1 VAASVLKFKRE
12 SDDVTL
18 PETELDVVGDEVSDD
33 DDDESGIQCSFI
45 AALSDGSDLQIVA
58 GPFTNEKEL
67 TAGLKAVIQ
76 AEVNDAVARATA
88 VSRMLM
94 EEWISSGPTYYFID
108 LIMDGD
114 LESMMVDEEIV
125 EAHRTAFWRV
135 VLNVGSA

>member
-1 VAASVLKFKRE
+1 MAASVLKFKRDI
-12 SDDVTL
+12 DDVTL
-18 PETELDVVGDEVSDD
+18 PETELDVVGDEVSD

-88 VSRMLM
+88 VSRTLM

-114 LESMMVDEEIV
+114 LESIMVDEEIV
-125 EAHRTAFWRV
+125 EAHRTAFWRA